1 MDSKT
6 NEPIIVSLRE
16 VHLSA
21 LVGAWP
27 ATECVEA
34 LVSPS
39 FVHRNGRDAC
49 LQLRG
54 MRAGPWPQCAR
65 ALLISPRPPPT
76 PSAHPFSRSALE
88 FGERLGGSIGAALRA
103 GTADLASCKLSF
115 CCVAA
120 GVDLSHDVH
129 AKGVHGDEKLR
140 SKEGA
145 VFLATPDEWKAALQA
160 RLGAPHH
167 VKDARH
173 ALGRAGVLIADGK
186 LSLLGLHERHGLEA
200 FKDAWLFE
208 LPQ

>member
-1 MDSKT
+1 M
-6 NEPIIVSLRE
+6 
-16 VHLSA
+16 
-21 LVGAWP
+21 
-27 ATECVEA
+27 
-34 LVSPS
+34 
-39 FVHRNGRDAC
+39 
-49 LQLRG
+49 
-54 MRAGPWPQCAR
+54 
-65 ALLISPRPPPT
+65 
-76 PSAHPFSRSALE
+76 
-88 FGERLGGSIGAALRA
+88 GGSIGAALKA

-120 GVDLSHDVH
+120 GVDLSHDVR

-173 ALGRAGVLIADGK
+173 IVNRAGVLIADGK
-186 LSLLGLHERHGLEA
+186 LSLLSAHERHGLEA

-208 LPQ
+208 LPSDHSESAAGKKAQRSSRSPQKRTDGHGPGGGGR

>member
-1 MDSKT
+1 MK
-6 NEPIIVSLRE
+6 
-16 VHLSA
+16 
-21 LVGAWP
+21 
-27 ATECVEA
+27 
-34 LVSPS
+34 PS
-39 FVHRNGRDAC
+39 FPLFWHRNGRDAC

-54 MRAGPWPQCAR
+54 CALALGPNAPAPYLPPRA
-65 ALLISPRPPPT
+65 PPPD
-76 PSAHPFSRSALE
+76 PSAHPFARSALE
-88 FGERLGGSIGAALRA
+88 FGELLGGSIGAALRA